1 MKRMAC
7 ALALAA
13 GTSLAGLNALP
24 SLAAPTPFT
33 VASGLQV
40 SIAPPKSVSDTSVI
54 PLDLKFKGGVIK
66 YVELYIDG
74 ARAAKRTINE
84 KKPQGTL
91 AFSIDPGVLSEGDHE
106 ILVKAFEFDG
116 TCASATT
123 HLNVLAGDM
132 KALARFVYPVRNAEV
147 QGVVPIKIKVDDSLG
162 EPFVSFVLDNEFLK
176 MSNYA
181 PYVYNL
187 DSTKFSNG
195 SHMIEVEVFSVDN
208 ARSLQKLMIP
218 ITIKNVGGFTKIQP
232 TLPTASKTGVPEI
245 GMPKISGTGLD
256 FIADLGAFPISDSD
270 STGVARMMTP
280 EDLSPTRNLLTRIGA
295 GAPTATWNSPR
306 TVPSS
311 SLTTPIGTPPAF
323 RNASSHTSSALTALL
338 SNPRDQVSIVRPET
352 LLARNESNFDRPGG
366 IALRPGTERH
376 LAARTSRAAASAPK
390 AKPAPLR
397 APAGMKTFEVS
408 FESAFIQ
415 FDVAPRVEHGLPLAP
430 FRAIFEKSG
439 GDVIWFND
447 TKKLRATDMDRL
459 IEISIGDKQAKVNNL
474 PVSLEAVPY
483 LDHGRTIVPLSFFRD
498 AMDLKVNFDPA
509 TGHVLIERK

>member
-24 SLAAPTPFT
+24 SLAAPSPFT
-33 VASGLQV
+33 VTSGLQV
-40 SIAPPKSVSDTSVI
+40 SIAPPKSVTDTSVI

-232 TLPTASKTGVPEI
+232 TLPSANKSGTPLI
-245 GMPKISGTGLD
+245 GMPKIAGTGFD
-256 FIADLGAFPISDSD
+256 FIADLSAFPIGSSD
-270 STGVARMMTP
+270 STGVARTMAP
-280 EDLSPTRNLLTRIGA
+280 EDLSPSRNLLTRIGVETPPITRNTTLPA
-295 GAPTATWNSPR
+295 
-306 TVPSS
+306 V
-311 SLTTPIGTPPAF
+311 SLATPIGTPPAF
-323 RNASSHTSSALTALL
+323 RNVPSHVSPALTALL
-338 SNPRDQVSIVRPET
+338 SSPRDQVSIVRPET

-376 LAARTSRAAASAPK
+376 LGSRTARTATTAPK

-439 GDVIWFND
+439 GEVTWFND

-509 TGHVLIERK
+509 TGHVLVERK

>member
-24 SLAAPTPFT
+24 SLAAPSPFT

-40 SIAPPKSVSDTSVI
+40 SIAPPKSVNDTSVI

-132 KALARFVYPVRNAEV
+132 KALARFIYPVRNAEV

-218 ITIKNVGGFTKIQP
+218 ITINNVGGFTKIQP
-232 TLPTASKTGVPEI
+232 TLPIASKTGVPSI
-245 GMPKISGTGLD
+245 GMPKIAGTGFD
-256 FIADLGAFPISDSD
+256 FIADLSAFPISASD
-270 STGVARMMTP
+270 STILARTMAP
-280 EDLSPTRNLLTRIGA
+280 EDLSPSRSLLARIGVET
-295 GAPTATWNSPR
+295 PTATQNS
-306 TVPSS
+306 
-311 SLTTPIGTPPAF
+311 TPPASALATPVGTPPAF
-323 RNASSHTSSALTALL
+323 RNAPSHVSSALTALL
-338 SNPRDQVSIVRPET
+338 SSPRDQVSIIRPET

-376 LAARTSRAAASAPK
+376 LAARTTRTATIARM

-408 FESAFIQ
+408 FENAFVQ
-415 FDVAPRVEHGLPLAP
+415 FDVAPRVENGLPLAP

-439 GDVIWFND
+439 GEVTWFNE